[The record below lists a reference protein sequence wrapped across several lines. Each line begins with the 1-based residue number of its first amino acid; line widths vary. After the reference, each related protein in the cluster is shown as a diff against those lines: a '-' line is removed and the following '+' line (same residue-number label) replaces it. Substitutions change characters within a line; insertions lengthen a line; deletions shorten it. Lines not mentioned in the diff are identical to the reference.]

1 MYGFLCLPLAGSRRF
16 DGYRT
21 SCQRRRHVLKSSQG
35 KSANYDV
42 KLLRGI
48 DEVDAYEWDALVGES
63 GSPFLEHE
71 WIRCMEKS
79 SCASEKSG
87 WYPRHL
93 TAKMDGKLVAAVPLY
108 IKTNSLGEFVF
119 DQSWAEAAYG
129 SGIQYY
135 PKLLC
140 GIPFTPATGRRLL
153 THPEED
159 RQELLNFLAYRL
171 LNLTSESNGV
181 SSLHVNFCEE
191 DEVIALKKTG
201 FLHRKGIQYHFVNED
216 EGRNPL
222 FNSFDEYLGSMKSKR
237 RIKVKRERRS
247 IYEDAGLTLKAFF
260 GDEIE
265 DEMFPTMFKIYQ
277 STIQAK
283 IFWGIQH
290 LNEDFFMM
298 LKEKFRKKLCFIVA
312 MKGDEVVAGT
322 FNVVKA
328 GKFYG
333 RYWGTFDSSIKN
345 LHFETCYYKPI
356 EVCCDHGMLRM
367 EPGAGGDD
375 FKFVR
380 GFNPSVTNSMHFCKN
395 GGLHMAIARYLN
407 SEGTYIEGAVDEM
420 NERSVLRMPSNAGGQ
435 EPPEL

>member
-1 MYGFLCLPLAGSRRF
+1 MYGFLCLPLGGSRRF
-16 DGYRT
+16 DGCRS
-21 SCQRRRHVLKSSQG
+21 SCQRRRHAVKCSEAKYG
-35 KSANYDV
+35 DYDV
-42 KLLRGI
+42 RLLRGI
-48 DEVDAYEWDALVGES
+48 DEVDADEWNALVGES

-93 TAKMDGKLVAAVPLY
+93 TAKMDGKLVAAAPLY

-153 THPEED
+153 THPDED
-159 RQELLNFLAYRL
+159 RQELLGFLAYRL
-171 LNLTSESNGV
+171 LSLTSESNGV
-181 SSLHVNFCEE
+181 SSLHVNFCED

-216 EGRNPL
+216 ERRNPL

-265 DEMFPTMFKIYQ
+265 DEMFPTMFRIYQ
-277 STIQAK
+277 STIQARV
-283 IFWGIQH
+283 FWGIQH
-290 LNEDFFMM
+290 LNE
-298 LKEKFRKKLCFIVA
+298 E
-312 MKGDEVVAGT
+312 
-322 FNVVKA
+322 
-328 GKFYG
+328 
-333 RYWGTFDSSIKN
+333 
-345 LHFETCYYKPI
+345 
-356 EVCCDHGMLRM
+356 
-367 EPGAGGDD
+367 
-375 FKFVR
+375 
-380 GFNPSVTNSMHFCKN
+380 
-395 GGLHMAIARYLN
+395 
-407 SEGTYIEGAVDEM
+407 
-420 NERSVLRMPSNAGGQ
+420 
-435 EPPEL
+435 

>member
-1 MYGFLCLPLAGSRRF
+1 MYGFLCLPFAGSRRF
-16 DGYRT
+16 DGFRT
-21 SCQRRRHVLKSSQG
+21 CQRRRHAV
-35 KSANYDV
+35 KSAEGKYGDYDV

-48 DEVDAYEWDALVGES
+48 DEVDADEWNELVGES

-171 LNLTSESNGV
+171 LSLTSESNGV
-181 SSLHVNFCEE
+181 SSLHVNFCED

-216 EGRNPL
+216 KGRNPL

-237 RIKVKRERRS
+237 RIKVRTCMNPFKDRS
-247 IYEDAGLTLKAFF
+247 YIFPFNGLL
-260 GDEIE
+260 
-265 DEMFPTMFKIYQ
+265 
-277 STIQAK
+277 
-283 IFWGIQH
+283 
-290 LNEDFFMM
+290 
-298 LKEKFRKKLCFIVA
+298 
-312 MKGDEVVAGT
+312 
-322 FNVVKA
+322 
-328 GKFYG
+328 
-333 RYWGTFDSSIKN
+333 
-345 LHFETCYYKPI
+345 
-356 EVCCDHGMLRM
+356 
-367 EPGAGGDD
+367 
-375 FKFVR
+375 
-380 GFNPSVTNSMHFCKN
+380 
-395 GGLHMAIARYLN
+395 
-407 SEGTYIEGAVDEM
+407 SEGLLPVLGCPNLSNRLNA
-420 NERSVLRMPSNAGGQ
+420 NEEVFMRTLG
-435 EPPEL
+435 LL